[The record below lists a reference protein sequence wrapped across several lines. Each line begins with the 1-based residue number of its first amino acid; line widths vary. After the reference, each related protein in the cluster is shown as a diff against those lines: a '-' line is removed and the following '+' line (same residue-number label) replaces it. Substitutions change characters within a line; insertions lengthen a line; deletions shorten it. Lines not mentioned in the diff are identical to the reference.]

1 MIRGLTCN
9 ANTGEI
15 VIARGD
21 KQTIRFPVVDYTG
34 AALNVSAASFKFT
47 VKNSIDDD
55 ISAALF
61 QLQNPE
67 ANGIK
72 MDLAASG
79 IVDVIVPASYTQAYS
94 GAKVYDLQMTLTG
107 AVQTVSGGVFRI
119 AKQVSTPGTAGTP
132 GAVLVPF
139 PGSVS
144 IDGELYL
151 KDTIT
156 GLYSG
161 FRVENGELKQSVAQS
176 ATLPFT
182 W

>member
-9 ANTGEI
+9 DRTGEI

-21 KQTIRFPVVDYTG
+21 QQTIRFPVVDYLG
-34 AALNVSAASFKFT
+34 AALNVSAANFKFT
-47 VKNSIDDD
+47 VKDSIDDD
-55 ISAALF
+55 IADALF
-61 QLQNPE
+61 QLTNPE

-72 MDLAASG
+72 MDLAATG
-79 IVDVIVPASYTQAYS
+79 IVDVIVPAANTEALS
-94 GAKVYDLQMTLTG
+94 GAKVYDLQMTLAG
-107 AVQTVSGGVFRI
+107 AVQTLAGGVFRV
-119 AKQVSTPGTAGTP
+119 AKNVSTPGSAGSPAAPIAPFP
-132 GAVLVPF
+132 GAV
-139 PGSVS
+139 S
-144 IDGELYL
+144 IAGELYL

-176 ATLPFT
+176 ATLPFV